1 MFRWYRPIG
10 LLEMKHYCARELG
23 FTLIELMVTLAM
35 VAILMTVAV
44 PSFTT
49 FQRNAEL
56 TSFSNSLLSGI
67 NAARGEAMKRGR
79 NAMVVPGDG
88 ASWNSGWTVFVDMN
102 RDGAYDEAT
111 DITVLRREAAPS
123 YLTVTNTAVTPADSL
138 YIMYDAS
145 GYSRLTGGG
154 FGAWTVQI
162 ARNDVTGATLLAQ
175 TRRIKIA
182 STGRA
187 RVCTPATAT
196 DINCRDTT
204 AL

>member
-1 MFRWYRPIG
+1 
-10 LLEMKHYCARELG
+10 MKNYSTVENG

-79 NAMVVPGDG
+79 NAMVVPKDGD
-88 ASWNSGWTVFVDMN
+88 WNKGWTVFVDVN
-102 RDGAYDEAT
+102 RNGVFDEAT
-111 DITVLRREAAPS
+111 DITVLKREAAPS
-123 YLTVTNTAVTPADSL
+123 YLTVMNTAVSPADSL

-196 DINCRDTT
+196 DINCLNTT

>member
-1 MFRWYRPIG
+1 
-10 LLEMKHYCARELG
+10 MKNCGSSEQG
-23 FTLIELMVTLAM
+23 FTLIELMVTLAL
-35 VAILMTVAV
+35 VAILMAVAV

-56 TSFSNSLLSGI
+56 TSFSNSLWSGI

-79 NAMVVPGDG
+79 NAMVIPTNGN
-88 ASWNSGWTVFVDMN
+88 WNNGWTVFVDVN
-102 RDGAYDEAT
+102 RNGAYDEAT
-111 DITVLRREAAPS
+111 DITVLKREAAPS
-123 YLTVTNTAVTPADSL
+123 YLTVTNTAASAADSL

-145 GYSRLTGGG
+145 GYSRLAGGG
-154 FGAWTVQI
+154 FGAWTVQV
-162 ARNDVTGATLLAQ
+162 ARNDLTGSTLLTQ

-187 RVCTPATAT
+187 RVCTPTSAT
-196 DINCRDTT
+196 DINCKDST

>member
-1 MFRWYRPIG
+1 
-10 LLEMKHYCARELG
+10 MKHYCARELG

-79 NAMVVPGDG
+79 NAMVVPKDGD
-88 ASWNSGWTVFVDMN
+88 WNKGWTVFVDVN
-102 RDGAYDEAT
+102 RDGVYDETT

-123 YLTVTNTAVTPADSL
+123 YLTVTNTAGTAADSL

-196 DINCRDTT
+196 DINCLNTT

>member
-1 MFRWYRPIG
+1 MFRYRLIG
-10 LLEMKHYCARELG
+10 LLEMKNYSTVENG

-79 NAMVVPGDG
+79 NAMVVPKDGD
-88 ASWNSGWTVFVDMN
+88 WNKGWTVFVDVN
-102 RDGAYDEAT
+102 RNGVYDETT
-111 DITVLRREAAPS
+111 DITVLKREAAPS
-123 YLTVTNTAVTPADSL
+123 YLTVTNTALTPADSL

-145 GYSRLTGGG
+145 GYSRLTGGA
-154 FGAWTVQI
+154 FGAWTVQV

-196 DINCRDTT
+196 DINCLNTT

>member
-1 MFRWYRPIG
+1 MFRYRLIG
-10 LLEMKHYCARELG
+10 LLEMKNYSTVENG

-79 NAMVVPGDG
+79 NAMVVPKDGD
-88 ASWNSGWTVFVDMN
+88 WNKGWTVFVDVN
-102 RDGAYDEAT
+102 RNGVFDEAT
-111 DITVLRREAAPS
+111 DITVLKREAAPS
-123 YLTVTNTAVTPADSL
+123 YLTVMNTAVSPADSL

-196 DINCRDTT
+196 DINCLNTT

>member
-1 MFRWYRPIG
+1 
-10 LLEMKHYCARELG
+10 MKHYCARELG

-44 PSFTT
+44 PSFTN

-56 TSFSNSLLSGI
+56 TSFTNSLMAGV

-79 NAMVVPGDG
+79 NAMVVPILGD
-88 ASWNSGWTVFVDMN
+88 WNNGWTVFVDVN
-102 RDGAYDEAT
+102 RNGVYDETT
-111 DITVLRREAAPS
+111 DITVMKREAAPS
-123 YLTVTNTAVTPADSL
+123 YLAVTNTASTPADSL

-154 FGAWTVQI
+154 FGAWTIQVV
-162 ARNDVTGATLLAQ
+162 RNDVTGSMLLAQ

-187 RVCTPATAT
+187 RVCTPATAD
-196 DINCRDTT
+196 DIYCLNTT

>member
-79 NAMVVPGDG
+79 NAMVVPKDGD
-88 ASWNSGWTVFVDMN
+88 WNKGWTVFVDVN
-102 RDGAYDEAT
+102 RNGAYDEAT

-123 YLTVTNTAVTPADSL
+123 YLTVTNTAGTAADSL
-138 YIMYDAS
+138 YIMYDAA

-154 FGAWTVQI
+154 FGAWTVQVV
-162 ARNDVTGATLLAQ
+162 RNDVTGSTLLAQ

-187 RVCTPATAT
+187 RVCTPTTAA
-196 DINCRDTT
+196 DEYCLNTT

>member
-1 MFRWYRPIG
+1 MFRYRPIG
-10 LLEMKHYCARELG
+10 LLEMKNYSTVENG

-79 NAMVVPGDG
+79 NAMVVPKDGD
-88 ASWNSGWTVFVDMN
+88 WNKGWTVFVDVN
-102 RDGAYDEAT
+102 RDGVYDETT

-123 YLTVTNTAVTPADSL
+123 YLTVTNTAGTAADSL

-154 FGAWTVQI
+154 FGAWTVQV
-162 ARNDVTGATLLAQ
+162 ARNDVTGSTLLAQ

-187 RVCTPATAT
+187 RVCTPTTAS
-196 DINCRDTT
+196 DEYCLNTT

>member
-1 MFRWYRPIG
+1 
-10 LLEMKHYCARELG
+10 MKNCSAGARG
-23 FTLIELMVTLAM
+23 FTLIELMVTLAL
-35 VAILMTVAV
+35 VAILMMVAV

-56 TSFSNSLLSGI
+56 TSFSNSFLSGI

-79 NAMVVPGDG
+79 NAMVVPADG
-88 ASWNSGWTVFVDMN
+88 VNWSSGWTVFVDVD
-102 RDGAYDEAT
+102 RDGIYNATT
-111 DITVLRREAAPS
+111 DITVLRREAAPT
-123 YLTVTNTAVTPADSL
+123 YLTVTNTATTPADSL

-154 FGAWTVQI
+154 FGAWTVQV
-162 ARNDVTGATLLAQ
+162 ARNDVTGATQLAQ

-182 STGRA
+182 RTGRA
-187 RVCTPATAT
+187 RVCTPATTA
-196 DINCRDTT
+196 DINCMDTT

>member
-1 MFRWYRPIG
+1 
-10 LLEMKHYCARELG
+10 LEMKNHSAVEQG

-35 VAILMTVAV
+35 VAILMAIAV
-44 PSFTT
+44 SSFTT
-49 FQRNAEL
+49 LQRKAEL

-79 NAMVVPGDG
+79 NAMVVPADG
-88 ASWNSGWTVFVDMN
+88 LSWNSGWTVFVDVN
-102 RDGAYDEAT
+102 RDGAYNEAT
-111 DITVLRREAAPS
+111 DITVLKREAAPS
-123 YLTVTNTAVTPADSL
+123 YLTVTNTAVTAADGL

-154 FGAWTVQI
+154 FGAWTVQV
-162 ARNDVTGATLLAQ
+162 ARNDVTGSTLLAQ

-182 STGRA
+182 ATGRA

-196 DINCRDTT
+196 DTNCLNTT

>member
-1 MFRWYRPIG
+1 MFRYRLIG

-79 NAMVVPGDG
+79 NAMVVPKDGD
-88 ASWNSGWTVFVDMN
+88 WNKGWTVFVDVN
-102 RDGAYDEAT
+102 RDGVYDETT

-154 FGAWTVQI
+154 FGAWTVQV
-162 ARNDVTGATLLAQ
+162 ARNDVTGSTLLAQ

-187 RVCTPATAT
+187 RVCTPTTAA
-196 DINCRDTT
+196 DVYCLNTT

>member
-1 MFRWYRPIG
+1 
-10 LLEMKHYCARELG
+10 MKTNNSGERG
-23 FTLIELMVTLAM
+23 FTLIELMVTLAL
-35 VAILMTVAV
+35 VAILMAVAV

-79 NAMVVPGDG
+79 NAMVVPTDG
-88 ASWNSGWTVFVDMN
+88 NWNKGWTVFVDVN
-102 RDGAYDEAT
+102 RNGAYDAAT
-111 DITVLRREAAPS
+111 DITVLTREAAPG
-123 YLTVTNTAVTPADSL
+123 YLTVTNTGATAADGL
-138 YIMYDAS
+138 YVMYDAS
-145 GYSRLTGGG
+145 GYSRLSGGG
-154 FGAWTVQI
+154 FGAWTFQV
-162 ARNDVTGATLLAQ
+162 ARNDVTSSELMAQ

-196 DINCRDTT
+196 DTNCLSST